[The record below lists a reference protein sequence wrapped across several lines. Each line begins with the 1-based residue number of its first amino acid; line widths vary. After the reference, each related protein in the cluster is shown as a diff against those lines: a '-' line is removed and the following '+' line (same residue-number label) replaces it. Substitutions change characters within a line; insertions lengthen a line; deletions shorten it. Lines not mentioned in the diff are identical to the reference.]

1 MSIAEVKA
9 PAKNST
15 EQEWIRKIIELLSLN
30 ERSVIDRLF
39 RRGAK
44 YEYLPVFGGILL
56 HMNGQGVVWLPK
68 SHTKGLLSKAG
79 IGSAV
84 IHKLGLIFSF
94 TIPGG
99 GFLGVT
105 YDFFR
110 DRVWKEPPT
119 EPQQYLPRMINRVEY
134 GSFTLNPGKI
144 KVIVRPLRSIVK
156 RVKKQEKA
164 EEENPFRIHFLRFID
179 KIATAKEGEKR
190 TTLKAFTNRV
200 VKKFQR
206 TPTFKCRDEQR
217 LLEFVEGLEKD
228 GFEVTEAP

>member
-1 MSIAEVKA
+1 MSVVEVKD
-9 PAKNST
+9 PT
-15 EQEWIRKIIELLSLN
+15 ENATQEEWIRRIIELLRL
-30 ERSVIDRLF
+30 EKRSIFDRLF

-68 SHTKGLLSKAG
+68 SYTKGLLSKAG

-84 IHKLGLIFSF
+84 IHKLGLIFAF

-119 EPQQYLPRMINRVEY
+119 EPKQYLPRMTNRVEY
-134 GSFTLNPGKI
+134 GSFTMNSWKI
-144 KVIVRPLRSIVK
+144 DVVMKPFQSFARW
-156 RVKKQEKA
+156 VKKQERA

-179 KIATAKEGEKR
+179 RIATAKEGEEK
-190 TTLKAFTNRV
+190 TTIKAFTHRV
-200 VKKFQR
+200 VKRFQR
-206 TPTFKCRDEQR
+206 IPTFKCRDGQR
-217 LLEFVEGLEKD
+217 LLEFAEGLEKD
-228 GFEVTEAP
+228 GFVVMEAS